1 LPSGLAAEQ
10 LGLRHRLII
19 FTPLSSWVDVKKVA
33 VGYVGFPVL
42 AVGYVGFRALAVGY
56 VGFRALAVGYVGFR
70 ALAVGYVGFRASTQ
84 PTVLLPTL
92 YFYMN

>member
-1 LPSGLAAEQ
+1 MV
-10 LGLRHRLII
+10 

-56 VGFRALAVGYVGFR
+56 WDLNKFQAQTKPKLAL
-70 ALAVGYVGFRASTQ
+70 
-84 PTVLLPTL
+84 
-92 YFYMN
+92 

>member
-1 LPSGLAAEQ
+1 MV
-10 LGLRHRLII
+10 

-42 AVGYVGFRALAVGY
+42 AVGYVGFRA
-56 VGFRALAVGYVGFR
+56 
-70 ALAVGYVGFRASTQ
+70 STQ

-92 YFYMN
+92 HFYMN

>member
-1 LPSGLAAEQ
+1 MV
-10 LGLRHRLII
+10 

-56 VGFRALAVGYVGFR
+56 VGFRA
-70 ALAVGYVGFRASTQ
+70 STQ

>member
-1 LPSGLAAEQ
+1 MV
-10 LGLRHRLII
+10 
-19 FTPLSSWVDVKKVA
+19 FTPLSSWFDVKKVA

-42 AVGYVGFRALAVGY
+42 AVGYAGFRVL
-56 VGFRALAVGYVGFR
+56 
-70 ALAVGYVGFRASTQ
+70 TQ

>member
-1 LPSGLAAEQ
+1 MV
-10 LGLRHRLII
+10 

-42 AVGYVGFRALAVGY
+42 AVGYVGFRA
-56 VGFRALAVGYVGFR
+56 
-70 ALAVGYVGFRASTQ
+70 STQ

>member
-1 LPSGLAAEQ
+1 MV
-10 LGLRHRLII
+10 

-56 VGFRALAVGYVGFR
+56 VGFRA
-70 ALAVGYVGFRASTQ
+70 STQ
-84 PTVLLPTL
+84 PTVLLPT
-92 YFYMN
+92 

>member
-1 LPSGLAAEQ
+1 MV
-10 LGLRHRLII
+10 

-42 AVGYVGFRALAVGY
+42 AVGYVGFPVLAVGC
-56 VGFRALAVGYVGFR
+56 VGFPV
-70 ALAVGYVGFRASTQ
+70 LAVGYVGFRASTQ

-92 YFYMN
+92 HFYMN

>member
-1 LPSGLAAEQ
+1 MKRSCKNNLEPHFSQNLWPSGLAAEQ

-42 AVGYVGFRALAVGY
+42 T
-56 VGFRALAVGYVGFR
+56 VGYVGFR

>member
-1 LPSGLAAEQ
+1 MV
-10 LGLRHRLII
+10 
-19 FTPLSSWVDVKKVA
+19 FTPLSSWFDVKKVA

-42 AVGYVGFRALAVGY
+42 AVGYVGFPV
-56 VGFRALAVGYVGFR
+56 
-70 ALAVGYVGFRASTQ
+70 LAVGYVGFRASTQ

>member
-1 LPSGLAAEQ
+1 MV
-10 LGLRHRLII
+10 

-42 AVGYVGFRALAVGY
+42 AVGYVGFPV
-56 VGFRALAVGYVGFR
+56 
-70 ALAVGYVGFRASTQ
+70 LAVGYVGFRASTQ

-92 YFYMN
+92 YFNMN

>member
-1 LPSGLAAEQ
+1 MV
-10 LGLRHRLII
+10 

-42 AVGYVGFRALAVGY
+42 AVGYVGFRVLAVGY
-56 VGFRALAVGYVGFR
+56 VGFPV
-70 ALAVGYVGFRASTQ
+70 LAVGYVGFRASTQ

-92 YFYMN
+92 HFYMN

>member
-56 VGFRALAVGYVGFR
+56 VGFRA
-70 ALAVGYVGFRASTQ
+70 STQ

>member
-1 LPSGLAAEQ
+1 MV
-10 LGLRHRLII
+10 

-42 AVGYVGFRALAVGY
+42 AVGCVGFPV
-56 VGFRALAVGYVGFR
+56 
-70 ALAVGYVGFRASTQ
+70 LAVGYVGFRASTQ

>member
-1 LPSGLAAEQ
+1 MV
-10 LGLRHRLII
+10 

-42 AVGYVGFRALAVGY
+42 AVGYVGFPV
-56 VGFRALAVGYVGFR
+56 
-70 ALAVGYVGFRASTQ
+70 LAVGYVGFRASTQ